1 MMKIN
6 PTFIES
12 KDNNSLKLIRK
23 LRQKK
28 FRYKEE
34 KFVIES
40 RKMLEEAL
48 QSSVMF
54 DFILLREDI
63 ANQVDEGKYDFDSSG
78 LEVKYTNEI
87 LFNEVS
93 EMHTPDGFLAVVKFP
108 KIKNKLEDNILLLD
122 GLQDPGNL
130 GTIIRSSE
138 AFNFNH
144 IFLLNTVDP
153 YNEKTLRASMGSIF
167 RINLHIIDEED
178 LDNLKKS
185 YKFYIAD
192 MDGRNY
198 REEDYKGKVCLVI
211 GNEANGVS
219 EKLFIRADKKIRI
232 PMSGKLE
239 SLNAAIS
246 ASLLMSEIKNKKI

>member
-1 MMKIN
+1 MKN
-6 PTFIES
+6 NFTFIES

-23 LRQKK
+23 LKQKK
-28 FRYKEE
+28 FRYKES

-48 QSSVMF
+48 QSLVIF

-63 ANQVDEGKYDFDSSG
+63 VKQVEEGKYDFDFSD
-78 LEVKYTNEI
+78 LDVKYTNDI

-93 EMHTPDGFLAVVKFP
+93 DMSTPDGFLAVVKFP
-108 KIKNKLEDNILLLD
+108 QNFSQSSDKILLLD

-130 GTIIRSSE
+130 GTIIRSCE
-138 AFNFNH
+138 AFDFPN

-167 RINLHIIDEED
+167 RINLHFINDED
-178 LDNLKKS
+178 LKALCED
-185 YKFYIAD
+185 YKFYVAD
-192 MDGRNY
+192 MNGVDY
-198 REEDYKGKVCLVI
+198 RKEQYTGKICLVI
-211 GNEANGVS
+211 GNEANGIS
-219 EKLFIRADKKIRI
+219 DLLLSYANKKIKI
-232 PMSGKLE
+232 PMSGEIE

-246 ASLLMSEIKNKKI
+246 ASVIMSEIKK